1 MRAVPIFLS
10 SVSAALSLSAA
21 EVDLS
26 GTWRLTFRPRADER
40 ATFEDF
46 KRACE
51 TMHLRESYE

>member
-1 MRAVPIFLS
+1 MRAVPIVLS
-10 SVSAALSLSAA
+10 SVAAALLLSAA

-26 GTWRLTFRPRADER
+26 GIWRLTFRPRADER

-46 KRACE
+46 KRAFE

>member
-1 MRAVPIFLS
+1 MRNIPIFLS
-10 SVSAALSLSAA
+10 SVAGALSLSAT

-46 KRACE
+46 KRAFE

>member
-10 SVSAALSLSAA
+10 SVAAALSLSAA

-40 ATFEDF
+40 ATF
-46 KRACE
+46 
-51 TMHLRESYE
+51 